1 MSRKHNMKFWL
12 TSERAGQII
21 LITKGNDMKKGMR
34 IAAAVMAAAFSM
46 TVLAGCGKSETKTAE
61 TTAAASADN
70 SSAAETAAASDEK
83 KDLREVNVVL
93 DWYPNAIHTFI
104 YTAIERGYYAEEGLD
119 VKVRFPANANDA
131 LALVAAGKAEIGMYY
146 QQDVIQAVANQGTKI
161 KSIGAIVQSPLS
173 IVLSLKDKN
182 ITSPSDLVG
191 KTVGYGGTA
200 LSESIVKTMMEYVG
214 ADASDVNLIDVGFDL
229 MSSMTTGN
237 VDATIGCLV
246 NHEVPQLEEEGF
258 DVNYFMANGYGIPN
272 YYEEVFLANNEMI
285 ESEPEV
291 LKGFLRASAKGF
303 EDFKKDPDGCLAIL
317 MNNQNEEN
325 FPLTQS
331 VEEKSCETLLPLM
344 ETEEV
349 PFLTQTE
356 ECWQENID
364 WMLES
369 GLIDQKVEVSDVMV
383 DLGE

>member
-1 MSRKHNMKFWL
+1 
-12 TSERAGQII
+12 
-21 LITKGNDMKKGMR
+21 
-34 IAAAVMAAAFSM
+34 
-46 TVLAGCGKSETKTAE
+46 
-61 TTAAASADN
+61 
-70 SSAAETAAASDEK
+70 
-83 KDLREVNVVL
+83 
-93 DWYPNAIHTFI
+93 
-104 YTAIERGYYAEEGLD
+104 
-119 VKVRFPANANDA
+119 
-131 LALVAAGKAEIGMYY
+131 
-146 QQDVIQAVANQGTKI
+146 
-161 KSIGAIVQSPLS
+161 
-173 IVLSLKDKN
+173 
-182 ITSPSDLVG
+182 
-191 KTVGYGGTA
+191 
-200 LSESIVKTMMEYVG
+200 
-214 ADASDVNLIDVGFDL
+214 
-229 MSSMTTGN
+229 
-237 VDATIGCLV
+237 
-246 NHEVPQLEEEGF
+246 
-258 DVNYFMANGYGIPN
+258 MANGYGIPN

-344 ETEEV
+344 ETEDV

-356 ECWQENID
+356 EGWQENIE